1 MKKLSVFVIIL
12 FFTLLAETKIQAQDK
27 GFGAGIMVGQP
38 TGFSAKN
45 WVNEINAIDFGL
57 GFSFAK
63 DEGGVHIHADY
74 LWHSFT
80 AIQATEKFV
89 VYYGPGL
96 KLKTGKNND
105 AQLGIRGVLGLDW
118 MSSQM
123 PIDVFMEI
131 APVFNFVPGTGFKI
145 DAAFGARYYFY

>member
-1 MKKLSVFVIIL
+1 MKRIFLVIAAALMFLAPSL
-12 FFTLLAETKIQAQDK
+12 FAQDK
-27 GFGAGIMVGQP
+27 GLGVGIIIGQP
-38 TGFSAKN
+38 TGFSVKSWLN
-45 WVNEINAIDFGL
+45 PQNALDFGL

-63 DEGGVHIHADY
+63 NDNTAHIHADY